1 LICNFT
7 DASWG
12 RFLDWIA
19 HDLSI
24 KGLPMTS
31 RATHHIGNKP
41 AELKRAHAFWQKG
54 VELSKRKDWHEAAAQ
69 FERACKAVPNDVLYR
84 LNLARALYK
93 EERYE
98 EAVRQARRILTLD
111 ATQILA
117 RRLAG
122 ESLVK
127 MGSHTEAVELLLA
140 GREHVGQDFD
150 YLYALGQAL
159 QGAGRFQEGI
169 SVFME
174 AISHKVD
181 HAQSFYHLAMC
192 FHGLSMRRETV
203 ECLETVQ
210 VLGVEKGEMACDSLL
225 AFIRRECLDWDK
237 AERDLASLKRRVME
251 APDDERQ
258 WLSVFGSVVLTDDPV
273 FQRKAAQICAR
284 NMKGVARPL
293 ADKLRPPQGRKLRL
307 GFVSADF
314 HHHAT
319 TILMAELLERLD
331 PDRFELHLYS
341 HGPNDGSAMRQR
353 IQLAAHSFVEVAA
366 MSDHDVARRIV
377 GDQIDVL
384 VDLKGHTSRS
394 RLGIFAWRPAPIQVS
409 FLGFPGTTG
418 ADFIDYVIGDPI
430 TSPIAHAADFTEKL
444 AQMPVCYQPN
454 DRLRP
459 LPAPTTR
466 AAHGLPDDA
475 LVLCGFNQPFKISP
489 EVMDVWCGL
498 LQDLPHAVLWLLKWT
513 QESAEPLMAEAR
525 KRGIAPERIVL
536 AAAVPNA
543 EHLSRFALADLY
555 LDAWPCNGHTTV
567 SDALWAGVPVV
578 TLQGRT
584 FVARV
589 ASSLLHAVGLNDCV
603 THDVDAYR
611 AKVLSLAND
620 AAQRQQL
627 RQHLVAAR
635 ATAPLFDADRY
646 AADFG
651 ALIERMVDRGAQG
664 QQPDH
669 LPA

>member
-1 LICNFT
+1 LICNFA
-7 DASWG
+7 DVPKG
-12 RFLDWIA
+12 RFLDWTA

-69 FERACKAVPNDVLYR
+69 FERACKVVPNDVLYR

-93 EERYE
+93 EERFE
-98 EAVRQARRILTLD
+98 EAVRQAKRILSLD
-111 ATQILA
+111 ASQILA

-127 MGSHTEAVELLLA
+127 MGSHTEAVDLLLA
-140 GREHVGQDFD
+140 GRDHVGQDFD

-174 AISHKVD
+174 AISLKVD

-192 FHGLSMRRETV
+192 FHGLTMRRETV

-237 AERDLASLKRRVME
+237 GERDLVSLRRRVMD

-258 WLSVFGSVVLTDDPV
+258 WMSVFGAVVLTDDPV
-273 FQRKAAQICAR
+273 FQRKAAEICAR
-284 NMKGVARPL
+284 HLKGAAHQLSGPL
-293 ADKLRPPQGRKLRL
+293 RQTQGRKLRI

-319 TILMAELLERLD
+319 TILMAELLERLN
-331 PDRFELHLYS
+331 PERFELHLYS

-353 IQLAAHSFVEVAA
+353 IQSAAHSFVEVATL
-366 MSDHDVARRIV
+366 SDQDVAKRIV

-394 RLGIFAWRPAPIQVS
+394 RLGIFAWRPAPIQLS

-418 ADFIDYVIGDPI
+418 AEFIDYFVGDPI
-430 TSPIAHAADFTEKL
+430 TSPLDHAADFTEKL

-459 LPAPTTR
+459 LPSPTTR

-475 LVLCGFNQPFKISP
+475 LVLCGFNQPFKISS
-489 EVMDVWCGL
+489 EVLDTWCGL
-498 LQDLPHAVLWLLKWT
+498 MQELPHAVLWLLKWT
-513 QESAEPLMAEAR
+513 KESAEPLMAEAR
-525 KRGIAPERIVL
+525 KRGIATDRIVL
-536 AAAVPNA
+536 ATAMPNA
-543 EHLSRFALADLY
+543 EHLSRFALADVY

-584 FVARV
+584 FVSRV
-589 ASSLLHAVGLNDCV
+589 AASLLHAVGLDECV
-603 THDVDAYR
+603 THDVAAYR
-611 AKVLSLAND
+611 SKVLSLAHD
-620 AAQRQQL
+620 AHERQRL

-635 ATAPLFDADRY
+635 GTAPLFDADRY

-651 ALIERMVDRGAQG
+651 ALIERMVDRAAQG
-664 QQPDH
+664 QAPDH